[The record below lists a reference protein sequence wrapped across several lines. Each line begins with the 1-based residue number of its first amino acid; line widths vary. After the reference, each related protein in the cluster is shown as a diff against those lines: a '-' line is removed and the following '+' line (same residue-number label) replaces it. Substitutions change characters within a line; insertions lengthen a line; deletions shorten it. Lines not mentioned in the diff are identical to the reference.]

1 MAAVGADPGAPR
13 YSAFISYSHRDAA
26 FARRLHRRLESYRL
40 PRRLRAPGESAPGS
54 RRLRPLFR
62 DLDEMTAA
70 ADLTSAVRAAIAQ
83 SACLIV
89 ICSPSAAASPWVGR
103 EVELFRALHG
113 DTAILAALHQGTPA
127 TAFPAALR
135 APGPEGRPL
144 EPLAA
149 DFTGRGHG
157 ARLALLKLV
166 AALAGVGLDELVHR
180 DAQRRIRQAAAVSLA
195 AVAGMAGAGLL
206 ALAAVR
212 ARAAAESERARG
224 ERVIDFLLTDLRSR
238 LKAVGRLD
246 VLDAVNQGALGYYQ
260 GQDLAH
266 LPPRALLQRSVLL
279 QAIVE
284 DDEKRGDL
292 AAATAQAAEAE
303 RTTAQLLLT
312 HPRDPR
318 EIYAHA
324 QSEYWSGLVSWR
336 LGDDDR
342 AQAKFTAYQAL
353 ARRLVAVDP
362 ANPDWRREAGYADS
376 NLGMFTLRRS
386 ADTTRAGEFFRASL
400 ADFQAA
406 ARRRPA
412 EPDIQHAIADAYAWL
427 ADIERLRGDYP
438 GALANRLTQRRIL
451 QAMLAGDP
459 RDFQTQTALI
469 GNALALAR
477 IAAAGGDL
485 AGAADEL
492 RADHDAALAL
502 ARADPQNKAIA
513 KQVRII
519 ELFQARTWLA
529 MPASQRPPPAVI
541 AATLGDCAAEHAKPN
556 NTELAT
562 FCTILEARRL
572 AQAGDKPGASALLAT
587 VRSSAVGRDRLTER
601 WLLNFQDEIN
611 LDASARAPPRR
622 P

>member
-54 RRLRPLFR
+54 RRIRPLFR

-89 ICSPSAAASPWVGR
+89 VCSPSAAASPWVGR

-113 DTAILAALHQGTPA
+113 DAAILAALHQGTPA
-127 TAFPAALR
+127 TAFPPALR

-166 AALAGVGLDELVHR
+166 AALAGVGLDELIHR

-195 AVAGMAGAGLL
+195 ALAGMAGAGLL
-206 ALAAVR
+206 ALAAIR

-224 ERVIDFLLTDLRSR
+224 ERVIDFLLTDLRDR

-266 LPPRALLQRSVLL
+266 LPPKALLQRSVLL

-292 AAATAQAAEAE
+292 AAAAAQAGEAE

-312 HPRDPR
+312 HPRDPD

-324 QSEYWSGLVSWR
+324 QSEYWAGLVSWR

-342 AQAKFTAYQAL
+342 AQAKFTAYRAL

-362 ANPDWRREAGYADS
+362 ANPDWRMEIGYADS

-386 ADTTRAGEFFRASL
+386 ADTTRARAFFRAAL
-400 ADFQAA
+400 VDFQAA
-406 ARRRPA
+406 ARRKPA
-412 EPDIQHAIADAYAWL
+412 DAAIQRQIADADAWL
-427 ADIERLRGDYP
+427 ADVERLRGHYA
-438 GALANRLTQRRIL
+438 GALTLRLAQRRTL
-451 QAMLAGDP
+451 QSMLAGDP
-459 RDFQTQTALI
+459 RDFQTRAALL

-477 IAAAGGDL
+477 IAAAEGDL
-485 AGAADEL
+485 SSAAAQL
-492 RADHDAALAL
+492 QADHDAALAL

-529 MPASQRPPPAVI
+529 MPPRQRPPPAVI
-541 AATLGDCAAEHAKPN
+541 ADALGDCQAEHAKPN

-562 FCTILEARRL
+562 FCTILSARQL
-572 AQAGDKPGASALLAT
+572 AESGDRQGAARLLAT
-587 VRSSAVGRDRLTER
+587 VQAATRGRDKLTATWR
-601 WLLNFQDEIN
+601 LNFQEEIRT
-611 LDASARAPPRR
+611 ASSQ
-622 P
+622 